1 MTREDLNK
9 ENPASNLCENDQMK
23 RKSLSAPATPTS
35 ARKKRFRKRSLKRP
49 RLSGQMAALN
59 LARMSRKRKATDN
72 FQRQLNAKKI
82 QKRNSVIVI
91 DSEESEADVS
101 VVEIIDASNSIIELS
116 DDEIG
121 VCSGSLSAACQK
133 GRKPLRAPDWN
144 GNAQLDNK
152 TANDDLLTKVDKPNK
167 GPDVVVDDQTGRYIK
182 RQHQSNPESS
192 TGPSKNA
199 EIYQPLAGSS
209 DKKTGLRP
217 VVIDGCNVA
226 FGPENLRRL
235 FQETGPRSDSLRAA
249 VPSAP
254 PRDDEPRTA
263 GHHGEGRHV
272 DLHPEP
278 APDRR
283 ENDRILR
290 RQPANRLADRQLSRI
305 DESPNED
312 EMRMR
317 GRDLSSRGR
326 GDGNEDDV
334 RFIERGSSANPT
346 RATEFSSTTDSGPSV
361 RNIEMTT
368 ARGDAVRRRRL
379 PKIGSDHWTGVR
391 VFQNYQLQLIV
402 LDQVPHVKPAPSVAV
417 EVGLHRSRRATS
429 SMETRQ
435 VRMGR
440 ESSRARGDRR
450 GKATNVP
457 ERSRPR
463 GSRQPMR
470 AFLGTSPQRPA
481 NRERENIRDSSRKAL
496 ARLNIPPT
504 SREFSLNRNTKPNVS
519 KTRV

>member
-1 MTREDLNK
+1 
-9 ENPASNLCENDQMK
+9 MK

-182 RQHQSNPESS
+182 RQHPSNPESS

-199 EIYQPLAGSS
+199 EIYQPLADSS

-226 FGPENLRRL
+226 FGHGRDRFSSLGLKICVDYFKKLGHEVIAFVPQFRRHHHATTNPELL
-235 FQETGPRSDSLRAA
+235 DIMEKAGTLTFT
-249 VPSAP
+249 PS
-254 PRDDEPRTA
+254 
-263 GHHGEGRHV
+263 
-272 DLHPEP
+272 
-278 APDRR
+278 
-283 ENDRILR
+283 R
-290 RQPANRLADRQLSRI
+290 RQTDGKMIVSYDDRFIVQYADTVGGVIVSK
-305 DESPNED
+305 DNY
-312 EMRMR
+312 
-317 GRDLSSRGR
+317 RDLVQENPEWKDTINKRLLMFTWVGDTIMFPKDPLGR
-326 GDGNEDDV
+326 G
-334 RFIERGSSANPT
+334 
-346 RATEFSSTTDSGPSV
+346 GP
-361 RNIEMTT
+361 N
-368 ARGDAVRRRRL
+368 
-379 PKIGSDHWTGVR
+379 
-391 VFQNYQLQLIV
+391 LQ
-402 LDQVPHVKPAPSVAV
+402 D
-417 EVGLHRSRRATS
+417 
-429 SMETRQ
+429 
-435 VRMGR
+435 
-440 ESSRARGDRR
+440 
-450 GKATNVP
+450 
-457 ERSRPR
+457 
-463 GSRQPMR
+463 
-470 AFLGTSPQRPA
+470 FLKFNA
-481 NRERENIRDSSRKAL
+481 
-496 ARLNIPPT
+496 
-504 SREFSLNRNTKPNVS
+504 
-519 KTRV
+519 

>member
-1 MTREDLNK
+1 
-9 ENPASNLCENDQMK
+9 MK

-152 TANDDLLTKVDKPNK
+152 TANDDLLTKVDNHNK

-182 RQHQSNPESS
+182 RQHQSNLESS

-199 EIYQPLAGSS
+199 EIYQPLADSS

-226 FGPENLRRL
+226 FGL
-235 FQETGPRSDSLRAA
+235 
-249 VPSAP
+249 
-254 PRDDEPRTA
+254 
-263 GHHGEGRHV
+263 
-272 DLHPEP
+272 
-278 APDRR
+278 
-283 ENDRILR
+283 
-290 RQPANRLADRQLSRI
+290 ANRLADRQLSRI

-391 VFQNYQLQLIV
+391 VFQ
-402 LDQVPHVKPAPSVAV
+402 
-417 EVGLHRSRRATS
+417 
-429 SMETRQ
+429 
-435 VRMGR
+435 
-440 ESSRARGDRR
+440 
-450 GKATNVP
+450 
-457 ERSRPR
+457 
-463 GSRQPMR
+463 
-470 AFLGTSPQRPA
+470 
-481 NRERENIRDSSRKAL
+481 
-496 ARLNIPPT
+496 
-504 SREFSLNRNTKPNVS
+504 
-519 KTRV
+519 